1 MMEEWPVGVEKFY
14 RDHPLLADELKKA
27 DALCEEY
34 LAVPLAG
41 RRRRQSETEGA
52 AEVQA
57 RGDDGEDVR
66 LRVAA
71 EAEVYGGEAARKR
84 VALTDGERRGQ
95 DVSESVV
102 KRAVG
107 DKVVQELEARDEE
120 RAHRYVATVRSV
132 MAALRYH
139 WSCSDKNDAT
149 TGEGGVYAETVG
161 SGSGE
166 TDLAGEWGDVVP
178 TGEGDATGSTITA
191 EEEALL
197 GPVLDDEMMA
207 KIGSVSKLRKV
218 VKRAKQ
224 PAKRRRASNAEKRA
238 TASRQE
244 AVDIDK
250 AVAAAHAE
258 TRDR

>member
-1 MMEEWPVGVEKFY
+1 MGEMMEEWPVGVEKFY

-41 RRRRQSETEGA
+41 RRRRQSETDGA

-71 EAEVYGGEAARKR
+71 EAEVYGCEAARKR
-84 VALTDGERRGQ
+84 VALTEGERRGQ

-132 MAALRYH
+132 VAALR
-139 WSCSDKNDAT
+139 DKNDAT

-166 TDLAGEWGDVVP
+166 TDLAGEWGDIVP
-178 TGEGDATGSTITA
+178 TGEGDGTGSTITA

-197 GPVLDDEMMA
+197 EPVLDDEMMT
-207 KIGSVSKLRKV
+207 KTGSVSKLRKV

-224 PAKRRRASNAEKRA
+224 PAKR
-238 TASRQE
+238 
-244 AVDIDK
+244 
-250 AVAAAHAE
+250 
-258 TRDR
+258 

>member
-1 MMEEWPVGVEKFY
+1 MGEMMEEWPVGVEKFY

-41 RRRRQSETEGA
+41 RRRRQSETDGA

-71 EAEVYGGEAARKR
+71 EAEVYGCEAARKR
-84 VALTDGERRGQ
+84 VALTEGERRGQ

-132 MAALRYH
+132 VAALRYV
-139 WSCSDKNDAT
+139 WLSDDAT
-149 TGEGGVYAETVG
+149 ESSERLQRQRN
-161 SGSGE
+161 SGS
-166 TDLAGEWGDVVP
+166 TCHA
-178 TGEGDATGSTITA
+178 ATRTTQR
-191 EEEALL
+191 L
-197 GPVLDDEMMA
+197 GKAACTRRPWVQE
-207 KIGSVSKLRKV
+207 V
-218 VKRAKQ
+218 AKQ
-224 PAKRRRASNAEKRA
+224 TWLANGA
-238 TASRQE
+238 T
-244 AVDIDK
+244 
-250 AVAAAHAE
+250 
-258 TRDR
+258 